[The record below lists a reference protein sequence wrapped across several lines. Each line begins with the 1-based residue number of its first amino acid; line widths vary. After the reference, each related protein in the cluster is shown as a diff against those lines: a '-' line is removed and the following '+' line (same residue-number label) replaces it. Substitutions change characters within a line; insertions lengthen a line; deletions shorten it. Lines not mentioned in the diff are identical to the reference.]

1 MFGVFLLS
9 TLVGCSGANIS
20 QTSDEPLTQ
29 VYEIPLPEKLRYELT
44 NDLGEQIG
52 LGVFQSEIDS
62 TDSSIIMLEERYSRA
77 DNSDAGDII
86 MTRVSA
92 ADFSAIGGLRDVEK
106 VSELEIQ
113 SFSYSWKIV
122 QIAGEKRVLQKT
134 DKLADSGIVKT
145 KKLPD
150 LKIYANSS
158 SFWLW
163 RQLPL
168 EIGYAASYLSV
179 DPFEEKWQLVTI
191 TVPQSE
197 VLKMPF
203 GDIPVWRVL
212 IRSGRATRSAWIEQ
226 SQPHR
231 VLKWDNGLTVMTLI
245 D

>member
-1 MFGVFLLS
+1 MFGIFLLF
-9 TLVGCSGANIS
+9 TILGCSGANIS
-20 QTSDEPLTQ
+20 QTSDKPLTR

-44 NDLGEQIG
+44 NDVGEQIG
-52 LGVFQSEIDS
+52 LGIFQSEIDS
-62 TDSSIIMLEERYSRA
+62 VDSSLIMLEERYTRA

-86 MTRVSA
+86 MTKVSA
-92 ADFSAIGGLRDVEK
+92 ADFSAVGGIRNVKK
-106 VSELEIQ
+106 VTALEIQ
-113 SFSYSWKIV
+113 SISYSWEIV
-122 QIAGEKRVLQKT
+122 QIAGENRVLEKINN
-134 DKLADSGIVKT
+134 LADSSIVKT

-150 LKIYANSS
+150 LDIYANSS

-168 EIGYAASYLSV
+168 EVGYAASYLTV

-191 TVPQSE
+191 TVPQAE

-226 SQPHR
+226 SMPHR

>member
-1 MFGVFLLS
+1 
-9 TLVGCSGANIS
+9 
-20 QTSDEPLTQ
+20 
-29 VYEIPLPEKLRYELT
+29 
-44 NDLGEQIG
+44 
-52 LGVFQSEIDS
+52 
-62 TDSSIIMLEERYSRA
+62 
-77 DNSDAGDII
+77 
-86 MTRVSA
+86 MTKVSA
-92 ADFSAIGGLRDVEK
+92 ADFSAVGGIRNVKK
-106 VSELEIQ
+106 VTALEIQ
-113 SFSYSWKIV
+113 SISYSWEIV
-122 QIAGEKRVLQKT
+122 QIAGENRVLEKINN
-134 DKLADSGIVKT
+134 LADSRIVKT

-150 LKIYANSS
+150 LDIYANSS

-168 EIGYAASYLSV
+168 EVGYAASYLTV

-191 TVPQSE
+191 TVPQAE

-226 SQPHR
+226 SMPHR

>member
-1 MFGVFLLS
+1 MFGIFLLFMV
-9 TLVGCSGANIS
+9 LGCSGANIS
-20 QTSDEPLTQ
+20 QTSDEPLTR
-29 VYEIPLPEKLRYELT
+29 VYEIPLPEKLRYELI
-44 NDLGEQIG
+44 NDVGEQIG
-52 LGVFQSEIDS
+52 LGIFQSEIDS
-62 TDSSIIMLEERYSRA
+62 ADSSLITLEERYSRA

-86 MTRVSA
+86 MTKVSA
-92 ADFSAIGGLRDVEK
+92 ADFSAVGGIRNVKK
-106 VSELEIQ
+106 VTALGIQ
-113 SFSYSWKIV
+113 SISYSWEIV
-122 QIAGEKRVLQKT
+122 QIAGEKRVLEKINN
-134 DKLADSGIVKT
+134 LADSSIVKT

-150 LKIYANSS
+150 LEIYANSS

-168 EIGYAASYLSV
+168 EVGYAASYLTV

-191 TVPQSE
+191 TVPQAE

-226 SQPHR
+226 SVPHR

>member
-1 MFGVFLLS
+1 MFGIFLLF
-9 TLVGCSGANIS
+9 TVVGCSGANIS
-20 QTSDEPLTQ
+20 QTSNEPLTR

-44 NDLGEQIG
+44 NDAGEQIG
-52 LGVFQSEIDS
+52 LGIFQSEIDS
-62 TDSSIIMLEERYSRA
+62 ADSSIIMLEERYSRT

-92 ADFSAIGGLRDVEK
+92 ADFSAVGGIRNVKK
-106 VSELEIQ
+106 VTELEIQ
-113 SFSYSWKIV
+113 SISYSWEIV
-122 QIAGEKRVLQKT
+122 QIAGEKRVLEKT
-134 DKLADSGIVKT
+134 NNLADSSIVKT

-150 LKIYANSS
+150 LEIYANSS

-168 EIGYAASYLSV
+168 EVGYAASYLTV

-191 TVPQSE
+191 TVPQVE

-212 IRSGRATRSAWIEQ
+212 IRSGRATRSAWVEQ
-226 SQPHR
+226 SVPHR